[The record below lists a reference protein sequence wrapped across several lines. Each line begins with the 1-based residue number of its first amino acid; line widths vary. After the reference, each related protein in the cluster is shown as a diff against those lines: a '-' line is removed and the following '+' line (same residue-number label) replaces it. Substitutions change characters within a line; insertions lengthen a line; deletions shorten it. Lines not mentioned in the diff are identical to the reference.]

1 VHIPR
6 VIVAGV
12 LAAAFPASPA
22 AASELRWDGDPACP
36 DRDQLRFELERALGK
51 PLADAGDLVFT
62 VAVQSTPE
70 RVTARLRLDE
80 GDAARAGDER
90 VLVGASCAELTDTL
104 AVAISLAI
112 GRSDGETE
120 PPLSPLTAPP
130 PEAPAR
136 AAAATLD
143 VGRLDETSVAVG
155 PRPSAMAL
163 LVVDVGSLP
172 QPAVGAGLGLA
183 LSWDR
188 LRLQLGAVLF
198 YPQRAELGAG
208 SGANAELGLTLG
220 TASAC
225 TPLFR
230 SPSGSLSLPGCLGL
244 ELGRLEGVG
253 SGVAAPRSR
262 EILWLAPRAE
272 VGLAWAPPDTRLSLE
287 MLLGAVLPLNRDAFV
302 FDGIGTAH
310 RPSRVA
316 GRLGAN
322 LNFTF
327 D

>member
-1 VHIPR
+1 LALVRIPA

-12 LAAAFPASPA
+12 VAVGFSAAPAR
-22 AASELRWDGDPACP
+22 ASELRWDGDAACP

-62 VAVQSTPE
+62 VAVQRSAD

-80 GDAARAGDER
+80 GDAARDER
-90 VLVGASCAELTDTL
+90 VLIGESCAELTDTL

-112 GRSDGETE
+112 GRSDTDAE
-120 PPLSPLTAPP
+120 PPPPP

-136 AAAATLD
+136 ATAVTLD
-143 VGRLDETSVAVG
+143 QGRRDETSVSAG
-155 PRPSAMAL
+155 PRPSALA
-163 LVVDVGSLP
+163 LVVADVGSLP
-172 QPAVGAGLGLA
+172 HPAVGVGLGVA
-183 LSWDR
+183 MSWDR
-188 LRLQLGAVLF
+188 VRLQLGALLF
-198 YPQRAELGAG
+198 IPQRAELSAG
-208 SGANAELGLTLG
+208 SGVNAELGLTLG

-230 SPSGSLSLPGCLGL
+230 TPSGALSLPGCLGL

-253 SGVAAPRSR
+253 SGVAAPHSR

-272 VGLAWAPPDTRLSLE
+272 VGVSWALPDTRLSLE
-287 MLLGAVLPLNRDAFV
+287 MNAAAVLPLNRDEFI
-302 FDGIGTAH
+302 FDGIGTVH
-310 RPSRVA
+310 RPSRVT

-322 LNFTF
+322 LNLTF